1 MLAIEDYFLN
11 HYRLFSWLHCQTDIC
26 AFHLRNGWPWLP
38 FSWATGRGK
47 IWCFGPPSEHRFNT
61 CFFCGMCF
69 FHVSHCEINCN
80 LGCGCVPTVEATCS
94 FMLRGFGGL
103 RISEAKLPTNH
114 SWACWDMLG
123 LCIALDKVTG
133 ALGYCSVLPILRG
146 EVRWD
151 PIWSDGFSSLWFASN

>member
-1 MLAIEDYFLN
+1 MLAIEDDFLN

-47 IWCFGPPSEHRFNT
+47 IWCFGPPSEHRFKT

-103 RISEAKLPTNH
+103 RNSKAKLPTNH
-114 SWACWDMLG
+114 SWACLVFA
-123 LCIALDKVTG
+123 LIALRSTKWQELLDI
-133 ALGYCSVLPILRG
+133 AQCFQYS
-146 EVRWD
+146 EVRFHEIRW
-151 PIWSDGFSSLWFASN
+151 FVKSLVCFKLN